1 MAEGNQGRTLERA
14 LDVIESVSSSTDP
27 LTLTQ
32 ISNATGLHIATTR
45 RILGTLEKRDYL
57 KQSPTGYTLGPRV
70 LPHAHAFQLQD
81 RLALI
86 SPPILREVASISSL
100 TSSVFV
106 PTGNQRVLISRVE
119 APNALGYEF
128 PIGQILSLTLGG
140 GKVLLAFMDHEKQEE
155 IIDSY
160 EPTAMADGR
169 IQTLDSLRADLK
181 TIQDTDFFVS
191 TSERSRGTV
200 SLTAPIRN
208 GHNEVIAS
216 IIIAGHDGIINADA
230 ILEYQSLVLQA
241 ARRISSQMF

>member
-32 ISNATGLHIATTR
+32 ISKATGLHIATTK

-57 KQSPTGYTLGPRV
+57 KMSPTGYTLGPQV

-106 PTGNQRVLISRVE
+106 PSGDQRVLISRIE

-128 PIGQILSLTLGG
+128 PIGQLLSLTLGG
-140 GKVLLAFMDHEKQEE
+140 GKVLLAFMDQEKRDE
-155 IIDSY
+155 IVNNY
-160 EPTAMADGR
+160 EPFHLADGE
-169 IQTLDSLRADLK
+169 IQTAETLRQDLAN
-181 TIQDTDFFVS
+181 IHETDYFVS
-191 TSERSRGTV
+191 SSERSRGTV

-208 GHNEVIAS
+208 GHDEVIATIS
-216 IIIAGHDGIINADA
+216 IAGHDGLINESA
-230 ILEYQSLVLQA
+230 ILEHQSLVLQA
-241 ARRISSQMF
+241 ARRISTQML